1 MLLYYLI
8 PNWTSV
14 MRHNLLPYP
23 GPNQPLVLGAWV
35 VYERSVHH
43 VVWLCRSL
51 LYRNSGGLQ
60 DFMKVYRAEQIRNV
74 ALISHVGAGKTSL
87 VDAALFDSGAVTR
100 QGKVDEGSSISDYD
114 PDELKRH
121 ISLNAKVLP
130 VEWKNHKINFIDT
143 PGYADFVGEVKA
155 GLRVADAALVVVTAE
170 KGVEV
175 GTELTWQYA
184 DERNLPRM
192 VLINKLDRENT
203 SFDTALKSLRDQFGL
218 KVVPLQIPIGEQS
231 SFRGVVDLVSQK
243 GYTFEGGNK
252 VQEIAIPAEL
262 QESIGSYRE
271 QLIESAVES
280 DDEIMEKFLEGEELS
295 DEEIL
300 SVIKKG
306 TRSGQ
311 LIPVLCGT
319 GSKNIGV
326 QTLLDAVVDYLPAA
340 SDALPEDA
348 KAFDDTLSMFV
359 YKTAAA
365 QVGTISYFRVYSGTL
380 KPDTHVYNVQT
391 KADERIGQ
399 LITTRGKTQE
409 PATEV
414 PAGDFG
420 AVTKLTNTH
429 TGDTPAGSKDVTTAL
444 DPINF
449 PEPCYTIAVYPRSQ
463 ADLDKMGNALN
474 HAAEEDRTLRVTRDP
489 DTAEVLLSGMGES
502 HLQIVIEGIKR
513 KFGVDLESRDQRIS
527 YRETIRKKARANGRH
542 KRQSGGHGQFGDVWL
557 EIEPLPMGPDETF
570 IFDDKIVGGVVPG
583 QYIPGVEKGVRESL
597 KRGFVSGNPMVY
609 VKVALV
615 DGKYHPVDSSAQSFE
630 IAASLGM
637 QEAVPQ
643 ASPTLLEP
651 VMTVTIT
658 VPESNMGDVMSDI
671 NTKRGRVLGM
681 ALVGDGMQQI
691 TANVPQA
698 EMLHYATDLRSIT
711 QGRGSFKMEFY
722 QYEEVPANVQ
732 QEIVAQH
739 KKTQEAKK

>member
-1 MLLYYLI
+1 
-8 PNWTSV
+8 
-14 MRHNLLPYP
+14 
-23 GPNQPLVLGAWV
+23 
-35 VYERSVHH
+35 
-43 VVWLCRSL
+43 
-51 LYRNSGGLQ
+51 
-60 DFMKVYRAEQIRNV
+60 MKVYTAEHIRNV

-87 VDAALFDSGAVTR
+87 VDAALYDSGAVTR
-100 QGKVDEGSSISDYD
+100 QGKVDEGSSIPDYD
-114 PDELKRH
+114 PDELKRRM
-121 ISLNAKVLP
+121 SLNAKVLP
-130 VEWKNHKINFIDT
+130 VEWKNTKINFIDT

-155 GLRVADAALVVVTAE
+155 ALRVADAALVVVTAE

-192 VLINKLDRENT
+192 VLVNKLDRENT
-203 SFDTALKSLRDQFGL
+203 SFDTALESLRKQFGL
-218 KVVPLQIPIGEQS
+218 KVVPLQLPIGEQS
-231 SFRGVVDLVSQK
+231 GFRGVVDLVSQK
-243 GYTFEGGNK
+243 AYTFEGGNK
-252 VQEIAIPAEL
+252 VQEIPVPADL
-262 QESIGSYRE
+262 KDRISTYRE

-280 DDEIMEKFLEGEELS
+280 DDAVMEKFLEGEELS

-300 SVIKKG
+300 SVINQG
-306 TRSGQ
+306 TRTGQ
-311 LIPVLCGT
+311 LIPVLCGA

-326 QTLLDAVVDYLPAA
+326 QALLDAIVDYLPSGAE
-340 SDALPEDA
+340 ALPEDA
-348 KAFDDTLSMFV
+348 KAFGDNLSLFV
-359 YKTAAA
+359 FKTAAA
-365 QVGTISYFRVYSGTL
+365 QVGTISTFRVYSGTL

-399 LITTRGKTQE
+399 LIIQRGKMQDT
-409 PATEV
+409 ATEILE
-414 PAGDFG
+414 GDIG
-420 AVTKLTNTH
+420 AAAKFSNTH
-429 TGDTPAGSKDVTTAL
+429 TGDTLTGSKETTETLA
-444 DPINF
+444 PIDF
-449 PEPCYTIAVYPRSQ
+449 PESCYTVAVYPKSQ
-463 ADLDKMGNALN
+463 ADLDKMSNAL
-474 HAAEEDRTLRVTRDP
+474 ARVVEEDRTLRVTRDP
-489 DTAEVLLSGMGES
+489 QTAEVLLSGMGES
-502 HLQIVIEGIKR
+502 HLQIAIEGIKR
-513 KFGVDLESRDQRIS
+513 KYGVDLEARDPRVS

-557 EIEPLPMGPDETF
+557 ELEPLPMGGEENF
-570 IFDDKIVGGVVPG
+570 IFEDKIVGGVVPN

-597 KRGFVSGNPMVY
+597 KRGFISGNPMVY
-609 VKVALV
+609 IKVALV

-637 QEAVPQ
+637 QEGVPL

-658 VPESNMGDVMSDI
+658 VPEGNMGDVMSDI

-681 ALVGDGMQQI
+681 ASLDNGMQQI

-732 QEIVAQH
+732 QEIIAH
-739 KKTQEAKK
+739 YKKSQEK

>member
-1 MLLYYLI
+1 
-8 PNWTSV
+8 
-14 MRHNLLPYP
+14 
-23 GPNQPLVLGAWV
+23 
-35 VYERSVHH
+35 
-43 VVWLCRSL
+43 
-51 LYRNSGGLQ
+51 
-60 DFMKVYRAEQIRNV
+60 MKVYRAEQIRNV

-87 VDAALFDSGAVTR
+87 VDAALYDSGAATR
-100 QGKVDEGSSISDYD
+100 QGKVDEGSSVADYD
-114 PDELKRH
+114 PDELKRSMTLH
-121 ISLNAKVLP
+121 AKAIP
-130 VEWKNHKINFIDT
+130 VEWKNTKINFIDT

-175 GTELTWQYA
+175 GTELTWQYS

-203 SFDTALKSLRDQFGL
+203 SFDNALKSLRDRFGL

-231 SFRGVVDLVSQK
+231 GFRGVVDLVSQK
-243 GYTFEGGNK
+243 GFTFEGGNK
-252 VQEIAIPAEL
+252 VQEVAIPAEL
-262 QESIGSYRE
+262 KENISSYRE

-280 DDEIMEKFLEGEELS
+280 DDAMMEKFLEGEELN
-295 DEEIL
+295 DEEVL
-300 SVIKKG
+300 SVVKKG

-311 LIPVLCGT
+311 LIPVLCGA

-326 QTLLDAVVDYLPAA
+326 QTLLDAIVDYLPDAA
-340 SDALPEDA
+340 ETVPEDA
-348 KAFDDTLSMFV
+348 KEFGNNLSMFV
-359 YKTAAA
+359 FKTAAA
-365 QVGTISYFRVYSGTL
+365 QVGTISTFRVYSGTL

-399 LITTRGKTQE
+399 LITPRGKTQE
-409 PATEV
+409 PATEI
-414 PAGDFG
+414 PAGDIG
-420 AVTKLTNTH
+420 AVAKLSNTH
-429 TGDTPAGSKDVTTAL
+429 TGDTLAGSKDVTTTLA
-444 DPINF
+444 PINF
-449 PEPCYTIAVYPRSQ
+449 PEPCYTVAVFPRSQ
-463 ADLDKMGNALN
+463 ADLDKMGNALTRVV
-474 HAAEEDRTLRVTRDP
+474 EEDRTLRVTRDP
-489 DTAEVLLSGMGES
+489 ETAEVLLSGMGES
-502 HLQIVIEGIKR
+502 HLQITIEGIKR
-513 KFGVDLESRDQRIS
+513 KYGVDLEVRDPRIS

-557 EIEPLPMGPDETF
+557 EIEPLPAGGEETF
-570 IFDDKIVGGVVPG
+570 VFEDKIVGGVVPG

-637 QEAVPQ
+637 QEAVPL

-711 QGRGSFKMEFY
+711 QGRGSFTMEFY

-732 QEIVAQH
+732 QEIIAQH
-739 KKTQEAKK
+739 KKAAEAKK